1 MKGTIRPSA
10 AAFIAAILLLAVPAQ
25 AWGATGEVSSPTAR
39 KQKQKKAKNRKK
51 HPGKK
56 KGANILAGLPR
67 GLKLIEGGKVH
78 VGMSA
83 KRVIPFLKNPRLVSL
98 RQQILGFIGDEEV
111 QLPPFLMGKYE
122 VTNREYMEF
131 VKATGHRFPYSW
143 WIKKDRYKHEKIFHQ
158 KNPTMDFHPID
169 YWKTWWETRKLKWE
183 IPKDR
188 RTHKPML
195 DYPVEFV
202 SYMDALAYCR
212 WAGMRLPTEAEWTRA
227 ARGDK
232 EYAYP
237 WGNKWDP
244 KKARVARS
252 TPVPVFTSM
261 GGESPF
267 GINHMAGNVFEWV
280 SSKYKPL
287 PGFEQVYQKLRRKKL
302 TFNLIPA
309 WDASKVI
316 AKGGSY
322 QTAKYMDLVCMIDT
336 RGKSLMTATIQSVGF
351 RVCKSLW
358 PGLDVFRVACQLKLK
373 KSLLQGATLDL
384 GSEETT
390 NYLGM
395 EAYDL
400 AGKKAVAGY
409 HSVGF
414 APIAL
419 NPNYA
424 SDREIKR
431 KSKDDPVPLGLLYTT
446 ENLAQPKLKP
456 GFFLVYFRDMGPS
469 PKVQAQLMEWEKKAK
484 EKGAN
489 PGEKPDPN
497 FIHLGKLKVPIMKRL
512 FIFRNAET
520 GEWTGEPVR
529 AGNIASTSPRFRAE
543 MRIYQDK
550 EILQFHSPMHLR
562 RGKSAV
568 AFTFSLKLVKGTL
581 SKRKWRL
588 PFEKRPGLYGY
599 KKGWLTQVVKAMARE
614 KTGKKGSRARLA
626 RKMEKKTA
634 SPAIS
639 TVSAEHR

>member
-1 MKGTIRPSA
+1 MKGMIRPPA
-10 AAFIAAILLLAVPAQ
+10 AAFIAATLLFSIPLPPPCPA
-25 AWGATGEVSSPTAR
+25 AGLPAR
-39 KQKQKKAKNRKK
+39 SQKKQKKAAAKK
-51 HPGKK
+51 QSHRRKK
-56 KGANILAGLPR
+56 KGANILEGLPK
-67 GLKLIEGGKVH
+67 GLQLIPAGKVH

-83 KRVIPFLKNPRLVSL
+83 ERAVPFLKNPRLAGL
-98 RQQILGFIGDEEV
+98 RQQILGFLGDDAV

-122 VTNREYMEF
+122 VTNQEYMEF

-143 WIKKDRYKHEKIFHQ
+143 WIKKDRFKHEKIFHQ
-158 KNPTMDFHPID
+158 KNPTMEFRPID
-169 YWKTWWETRKLKWE
+169 YWATWWEARKLKWE
-183 IPKDR
+183 IPRDR
-188 RTHKPML
+188 RTRKPML

-202 SYMDALAYCR
+202 SYLDALAYCR

-244 KKARVARS
+244 KKARFARS
-252 TPVPVFTSM
+252 TPVPVYVSL

-287 PGFEQVYQKLRRKKL
+287 PGFARVYQKLRRKNL
-302 TFNLIPA
+302 TFNLIPG
-309 WDASKVI
+309 WDAAKVI

-322 QTAKYMDLVCMIDT
+322 QTAKFPELVCMIDT
-336 RGKSLMTATIQSVGF
+336 RGPAMMNNAMQSVGF

-373 KSLLQGATLDL
+373 QALLQGATLDL

-400 AGKKAVAGY
+400 AAKKAVAGY

-424 SDREIKR
+424 SDREIKK
-431 KSKDDPVPLGLLYTT
+431 KSRDDPVPLGLLYTT
-446 ENLAQPKLKP
+446 EKLAQPKLKP
-456 GFFLVYFRDMGPS
+456 GFFMVYFRDMGPS
-469 PKVQAQLMEWEKKAK
+469 PKVEAQLLEWQKNAK
-484 EKGAN
+484 EKKGKL
-489 PGEKPDPN
+489 GEKPDPN
-497 FIHLGKLKVPIMKRL
+497 FVKLGKLKIPIQDRL
-512 FIFRNAET
+512 FIFRDAET
-520 GEWTGEPVR
+520 GEWTGEPIK
-529 AGNIASTSPRFRAE
+529 ASNIASTSPRFRAE
-543 MRIYQDK
+543 MRIYKDK

-562 RGKSAV
+562 NGRSAV

-581 SKRKWRL
+581 SQRKWRL

-599 KKGWLTQVVKAMARE
+599 KKGWLTQVVKALERE
-614 KTGKKGSRARLA
+614 KKAGDRVAKEKEPQKAGEKALA
-626 RKMEKKTA
+626 GISA
-634 SPAIS
+634 SK
-639 TVSAEHR
+639 R